1 MPLSLLDIYNAALEE
16 CPAGTIASVSEK
28 SQSAYEVNRVGPQVI
43 GEMVEEFAYDFAIT
57 RSSLAVVDNDRGGE
71 WSYAYAVPD
80 NLASPLR
87 LLPNIATSGG
97 TVPLLAGQTLAP
109 VIGAAIGDPFRIPYE
124 IADGILYASVPQAL
138 LEYVRTDVDVSK
150 FPRLFVRACALE
162 IAQRIVMPLLKSRER
177 QRELAQAA
185 EMVKQRAIADNLNRK
200 PTTTYGY
207 VSDMELARDGWI
219 G

>member
-1 MPLSLLDIYNAALEE
+1 MPLSLLDIYNMALGE
-16 CPAGTIASVSEK
+16 CPVGTIASVSEK

-57 RSSLAVVDNDRGGE
+57 RTSLAVTDNDRGGE

-97 TVPLLAGQTLAP
+97 AVPLLAGQTLAP
-109 VIGAAIGDPFRIPYE
+109 VVGEVFGDPFRVRYE
-124 IADGILYASVPQAL
+124 IADNILYANVPDAL

-200 PTTTYGY
+200 PTSNYGY
-207 VSDMELARDGWI
+207 ISEMELARDGWI

>member
-1 MPLSLLDIYNAALEE
+1 MPLSLLDIYNMALGE

-43 GEMVEEFAYDFAIT
+43 AEMVEEFGYDFAIT
-57 RSSLAVVDNDRGGE
+57 RATLAQVANDRAGE
-71 WSYAYAVPD
+71 WSYAYAVPA
-80 NLASPLR
+80 NMASPVR
-87 LLPNIATSGG
+87 LLPNLSANLGA
-97 TVPLLAGQTLAP
+97 VPLLPGQTLAP
-109 VIGAAIGDPFRIPYE
+109 VIGGSFGDPFRISFD
-124 IADGILYASVPQAL
+124 IADDVIYCGQAGAM
-138 LEYVRTDVDVSK
+138 LEYIRTDVDVSK
-150 FPRLFVRACALE
+150 FPRLFVRAAGLE
-162 IAQRIVMPLLKSRER
+162 IAARIVMPLLKSRER

-185 EMVKQRAIADNLNRK
+185 EVMKQRAIADNLNRK

>member
-1 MPLSLLDIYNAALEE
+1 MPLSLLDIYNAALGE
-16 CPAGTIASVSEK
+16 CPAGTIASVNEK
-28 SQSAYEVNRVGPQVI
+28 SQSAYECNRVGPQVI

-57 RSSLAVVDNDRGGE
+57 RTALALVNNDRSGE
-71 WSYAYAVPD
+71 WAYAYAVPD

-87 LLPNIATSGG
+87 VLPNIATPAGV
-97 TVPLLAGQTLAP
+97 VPILAGQSLAP
-109 VIGAAIGDPFRIPYE
+109 VVGATLGDPFRIDYV
-124 IADGILYASVPQAL
+124 IADDILYCGVAAAI

-185 EMVKQRAIADNLNRK
+185 EVMKQRAMADNLNRK